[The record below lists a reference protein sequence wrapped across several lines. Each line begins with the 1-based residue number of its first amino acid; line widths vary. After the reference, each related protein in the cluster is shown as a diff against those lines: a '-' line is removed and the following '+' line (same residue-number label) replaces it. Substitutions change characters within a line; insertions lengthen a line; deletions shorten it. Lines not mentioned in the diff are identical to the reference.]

1 MAKKQ
6 KLSSLL
12 TESQGNVA
20 DRFDG
25 LEDATRIVIFETSKE
40 IGVYRQNEDS
50 LEVLDVRTQVSGE
63 EIPQTMASMSKR
75 TFYRQNMLTMLCTSD
90 VKKERPINYYGI

>member
-20 DRFDG
+20 DRFDD
-25 LEDATRIVIFETSKE
+25 LEDATRIVVFETSKE
-40 IGVYRQNEDS
+40 IGIYRQNQESQDIT
-50 LEVLDVRTQVSGE
+50 DMRTRVSGE
-63 EIPQTMASMSKR
+63 ETPQMMTSLSKR
-75 TFYRQNMLTMLCTSD
+75 TFYRQSMLTVLCTSE
-90 VKKERPINYYGI
+90 VKKGRPINYYGI